1 MVGYPFDVY
10 DCFTDTRFGGNVGGI
25 VWDAADLTPE
35 QMQGIAR
42 ELNAPVTGF
51 VTARDGREVTAR
63 FFMPGGEIA
72 MCGHVT
78 IGMFTHL
85 AGDGGGGDQTFTL
98 KAGAGDVP
106 VRVVPGPGGPQVMM
120 ELAVPQAISV
130 EVDEGALLAALGAGD
145 APLVAA
151 PGAADAGL
159 RHLFVAFG
167 AAGDVA
173 ALVPDFAALRALSE
187 AVGVH
192 TVGCFAM
199 TGEGALVIRD
209 FCPAVG
215 VNETP
220 ASGTTNGALSGYLVA
235 RGLIAPEIR
244 RIVARQG
251 REIGRPSVILSEIV
265 IEGGA
270 IAGLQ
275 VGGQAV
281 PSLSGRVAAL

>member
-1 MVGYPFDVY
+1 MVGYPFDIY
-10 DCFTDTRFGGNVGGI
+10 DCFTDTRFGGNVGGV

-35 QMQGIAR
+35 QMLGITR

-51 VTARDGREVTAR
+51 VTACDGREVTAR

-78 IGMFTHL
+78 IGLFTHL
-85 AGDGGGGDQTFTL
+85 AGDVGGGDRTFTL
-98 KAGAGDVP
+98 KAEGGDVP
-106 VRVVPGPGGPQVMM
+106 VRVVPGPGGAKVMM
-120 ELAVPQAISV
+120 ELAVPKTISV
-130 EVDEGALLAALGAGD
+130 EVDEDALLACLGARGVRL
-145 APLVAA
+145 AAA

-167 AAGDVA
+167 AADDVA
-173 ALVPDFAALRALSE
+173 ALAPDFVALRALSE
-187 AVGVH
+187 AAGVH

-199 TGEGALVIRD
+199 TGEAALVIRD

-235 RGLIAPEIR
+235 RGLVAPETR

-251 REIGRPSVILSEIV
+251 NEIGRPSVILSEIV

-270 IAGLQ
+270 VSGLQ

>member
-1 MVGYPFDVY
+1 MVGYPFDIY
-10 DCFTDTRFGGNVGGI
+10 DCFTDTRFGGNVGGV

-35 QMQGIAR
+35 QMLGIAR

-51 VTARDGREVTAR
+51 VTACDGREVTAR

-78 IGMFTHL
+78 IGLFTHL
-85 AGDGGGGDQTFTL
+85 AGDVGGGDRTFTL
-98 KAGAGDVP
+98 KTEGGDVP
-106 VRVVPGPGGPQVMM
+106 VRVVPGPGGAKVMM
-120 ELAVPQAISV
+120 ELAVPKTISV
-130 EVDEGALLAALGAGD
+130 EVDEDALLACLGARGVRL
-145 APLVAA
+145 AAA

-167 AAGDVA
+167 AADDVA
-173 ALVPDFAALRALSE
+173 ALAPDFVALRALSE
-187 AVGVH
+187 AAGVH

-199 TGEGALVIRD
+199 TGEAALVIRD

-235 RGLIAPEIR
+235 RGLVAPETR

-251 REIGRPSVILSEIV
+251 NEIGRPSVILSEIV

-270 IAGLQ
+270 VSGLQ

>member
-1 MVGYPFDVY
+1 MVGYPFDIY
-10 DCFTDTRFGGNVGGI
+10 DCFTDTRFGGNVGGV

-35 QMQGIAR
+35 QMLGIAR

-51 VTARDGREVTAR
+51 VTACDGREVTAR

-78 IGMFTHL
+78 IGLFTHL
-85 AGDGGGGDQTFTL
+85 AGDVGGGDRTFTL
-98 KAGAGDVP
+98 KAEGGDVP
-106 VRVVPGPGGPQVMM
+106 VRVVPGPGGAKVMM
-120 ELAVPQAISV
+120 ELAVPKTISV
-130 EVDEGALLAALGAGD
+130 EVDEDALLACLGARGVR
-145 APLVAA
+145 LAA
-151 PGAADAGL
+151 VPGAADAGL

-167 AAGDVA
+167 AADDVA
-173 ALVPDFAALRALSE
+173 ALAPDFVALRALSE
-187 AVGVH
+187 AAGVH

-199 TGEGALVIRD
+199 TGEAALVIRD

-235 RGLIAPEIR
+235 RGLVAPETR

-251 REIGRPSVILSEIV
+251 NEIGRPSVILSEIV

-270 IAGLQ
+270 VSGLQ